1 MGNAAPANR
10 IIQHASVM
18 SSWTQNPIIDPRLL
32 QIKKKRSLRHSKRL
46 AMTHSANM
54 NKQLLLEMVVV
65 TMMETGKTWMRTM
78 MTMMMKSL
86 WKKRNEKAELWAQ
99 NNFQFN
105 LKLT

>member
-1 MGNAAPANR
+1 
-10 IIQHASVM
+10 
-18 SSWTQNPIIDPRLL
+18 
-32 QIKKKRSLRHSKRL
+32 
-46 AMTHSANM
+46 MTHSANM
-54 NKQLLLEMVVV
+54 NKQLLLGMVVV

-78 MTMMMKSL
+78 MTMMMESL